1 MESRRG
7 QGGGSQNS
15 QTVVNTD
22 KQRTA
27 FQIAWGNILLIV
39 FPLCSHS
46 GLVLR
51 DPFYIHKYEG
61 KQ

>member
-1 MESRRG
+1 MESHSG

-15 QTVVNTD
+15 QTEVSTD

-27 FQIAWGNILLIV
+27 FQIAWGNILSIV

-46 GLVLR
+46 GLALR
-51 DPFYIHKYEG
+51 DPFYIHKYVG